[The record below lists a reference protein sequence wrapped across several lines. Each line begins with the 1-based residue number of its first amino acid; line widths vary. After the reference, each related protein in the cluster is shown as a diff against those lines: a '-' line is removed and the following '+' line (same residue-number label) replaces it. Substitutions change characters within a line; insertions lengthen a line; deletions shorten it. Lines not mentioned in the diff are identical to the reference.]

1 MRRIKLIQLEDDDFF
16 EEFSED
22 TPEDLPEASRPSIGK
37 RSLGLNMFG

>member
-22 TPEDLPEASRPSIGK
+22 IAEDLPEASQPKIGK
-37 RSLGLNMFG
+37 RSLGLNIFG